1 MRRYAC
7 EPEPRCFHLLTEV
20 TDALRGT
27 LFPARPSAYNHG
39 MTRLLFYLACAGS
52 LSLLSACTDS
62 SSLPPLAEGKELVVV
77 TRNTPTTY
85 YFQGDR
91 ASGFEYGL
99 VRAFAREYDM
109 PVRIKVAFSLPEL
122 FDMLA
127 SGEAHLAA
135 AGLSQSAGRDARFVA
150 SHPYLHQQPLVVYKS
165 GTLRPRSL
173 KTLVGRD
180 IVVIAGSVHLETLS
194 ALQKDLPELTWREIH
209 AADSLELM
217 QLVTDEKADL
227 AIVDSIEFSIQQ
239 QLYPRVVAAMEIGDS
254 TPIVWYLPRGK
265 RGETSL
271 ELVNEFI
278 ARATE
283 QGQIAQLEREHFGRW
298 EHASRVGSL
307 TFQRKMRED
316 LPEWQ
321 PLLETVAEEYQMNWR
336 LLAAMAYQESH
347 WDPSARS
354 HTGVRGMM
362 MLTRVTANELGVEDR
377 TDPRQ
382 SLRGG
387 ARFFKD
393 LLRRLPSDI
402 EEPDRTFM
410 ALAAY
415 NIGMGHLEDARI
427 MTQQQG
433 GDPHLWPD
441 VRAQL
446 PKLQNPNYFP
456 MTKFG
461 FAEGEQAATYVDN
474 IRHYEGLLSF
484 QNLPERRISPPIQV
498 DALLPDNLRRAEL
511 PVL

>member
-1 MRRYAC
+1 M
-7 EPEPRCFHLLTEV
+7 
-20 TDALRGT
+20 
-27 LFPARPSAYNHG
+27 
-39 MTRLLFYLACAGS
+39 
-52 LSLLSACTDS
+52 
-62 SSLPPLAEGKELVVV
+62 AEGDEVVVV

-99 VRAFAREYDM
+99 IKAFAQEYDM
-109 PVRIKVAFSLPEL
+109 SVRIKVAFSLPEL

-127 SGEAHLAA
+127 RGEAHFAA
-135 AGLSQSAGRDARFVA
+135 AGLSQSASRDARFVA
-150 SHPYLHQQPLVVYKS
+150 SNPYLHQQPLVVYKS
-165 GTLRPRSL
+165 GALRPRSL
-173 KTLVGRD
+173 EALVGRD
-180 IVVIAGSVHLETLS
+180 IVVVAGSVHLETLS
-194 ALQKDLPELTWREIH
+194 SLQKTLPGLTWREIH

-217 QLVTDEKADL
+217 QLVTDDKADL

-239 QLYPRVVAAMEIGDS
+239 QLFPRVVAAMEIGKN
-254 TPIVWYLPRGK
+254 TPIVWYLPQS
-265 RGETSL
+265 EHSEASL
-271 ELVNEFI
+271 GMVNQFI
-278 ARATE
+278 DQATE

-307 TFQRKMRED
+307 TFQRKMRDD

-321 PLLETVAEEYQMNWR
+321 PLLETIAEEYQMDWR

-347 WDPSARS
+347 WNPDARS

-362 MLTRVTANELGVEDR
+362 MLTRVTASELGVEDR

-387 ARFFKD
+387 ARFFKN

-402 EEPDRTFM
+402 DEPDRTSM

-427 MTQQQG
+427 MTQQAG

-446 PKLQNPNYFP
+446 PKLQNPSHFP

-484 QNLPERRISPPIQV
+484 QNLPERRISPPIRV
-498 DALLPDNLRRAEL
+498 DALLPDHLRRAQL
-511 PVL
+511 PIL